1 MMGVME
7 PVVPRMDP
15 ARARAW
21 RALVTIG
28 QKLPARLDE
37 QLTADA
43 GIINFEYA
51 ILQALMS
58 APEHT
63 LRMGR
68 LAEAAL
74 ASTPRVSKAV
84 TRMQKRGLV
93 EKVAGSG
100 DGRAVDVQLTR
111 EGRLTWLRATPPH
124 IELARDH
131 LLGPLSEEQLTQLAA
146 LLELVGTQ
154 LDDTQGAP
162 PCRSLTR

>member
-1 MMGVME
+1 MGVME
-7 PVVPRMDP
+7 PVVPRMN
-15 ARARAW
+15 AAQSRAW
-21 RALVTIG
+21 RALVALG

-51 ILQALMS
+51 ILQALMA
-58 APEHT
+58 APETT

-74 ASTPRVSKAV
+74 APTPRVSKAV
-84 TRMQKRGLV
+84 TRLERRGLV
-93 EKVAGSG
+93 EKAACAD
-100 DGRAVDVQLTR
+100 DGRAITVHLTR

-131 LLGPLSEEQLTQLAA
+131 ILGDLTEEQLEALAA
-146 LLELVGTQ
+146 LLEPIGDR
-154 LDDTQGAP
+154 LDEA
-162 PCRSLTR
+162 